1 MQYITFD
8 IGIRNMA
15 YCVAVKNDEHT
26 EIKTLRIVDLCCR
39 KNDPQRIVDATLD
52 MLQALMEDPECV
64 NTSLPTQ
71 VFIESQMT
79 ATMKSIQTV
88 INTFFKM
95 MGKYEGLEISSKYLS
110 PTHKLALM
118 RDFPEYTELA
128 PTGTSAYRKNKL
140 DSIHFATWL
149 LQNSLND
156 SKTLE
161 IITSARKKDDL
172 CDALLMAIYAMKH
185 F

>member
-8 IGIRNMA
+8 VGIRNMA
-15 YCVAVKNDEHT
+15 YCVAVRTAETT
-26 EIKTLRIVDLCCR
+26 EIRALRVVDLCCR

-52 MLQALMEDPECV
+52 MLQGVMEDAV
-64 NTSLPTQ
+64 DTTLPTQ

-79 ATMKSIQTV
+79 ATMKAIQTV

-95 MGKYEGLEISSKYLS
+95 MAKYEGLEITSKYLS

-118 RDFPEYTELA
+118 RDFPEYKPPDLA
-128 PTGTSAYRKNKL
+128 TTSSYRKNKL
-140 DSIHFATWL
+140 DSVHFATWL
-149 LQNSLND
+149 LQQRED
-156 SKTLE
+156 AKTLD
-161 IITSARKKDDL
+161 ILQAVRKKDDL
-172 CDALLMAIYAMKH
+172 CDALLMSIYAAKH